1 MRGTIS
7 FPSNHGEDVC
17 GICHGDGT
25 SCLDCDNVVNGNKMV
40 DFCGECL
47 DPSDSSFNKGYT
59 WNNWMKQ
66 NNRLHLYNW
75 MKQNNRLHLYNWMH
89 ECSLVINKS

>member
-1 MRGTIS
+1 M
-7 FPSNHGEDVC
+7 C

-59 WNNWMKQ
+59 WNNWMKKIIDYTYTIEW
-66 NNRLHLYNW
+66 N
-75 MKQNNRLHLYNWMH
+75 KKNRLHLYNWMH
-89 ECSLVINKS
+89 ECSLFISKS

>member
-1 MRGTIS
+1 
-7 FPSNHGEDVC
+7 VC

-59 WNNWMKQ
+59 WNP
-66 NNRLHLYNW
+66 HLAKYQ
-75 MKQNNRLHLYNWMH
+75 MY
-89 ECSLVINKS
+89 II

>member
-1 MRGTIS
+1 MCYMYFYLNTYWIKGYILYFARCGHCVRGTTS
-7 FPSNHGEDVC
+7 LPSNHGEDVC
-17 GICHGDGT
+17 RVCDGDGT

-59 WNNWMKQ
+59 
-66 NNRLHLYNW
+66 
-75 MKQNNRLHLYNWMH
+75 
-89 ECSLVINKS
+89 